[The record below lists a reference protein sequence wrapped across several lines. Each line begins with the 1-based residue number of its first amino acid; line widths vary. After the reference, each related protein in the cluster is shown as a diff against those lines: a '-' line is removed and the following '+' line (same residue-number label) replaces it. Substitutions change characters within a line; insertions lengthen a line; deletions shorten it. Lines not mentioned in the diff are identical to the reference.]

1 MKNNITTRQGDHGTT
16 SLADGTI
23 VTKNDQKI
31 EACGTLDELNCH
43 VGLLLTMNLPEEY
56 SGMLDTIQRR
66 LFAIGASMSGTT
78 YPKDFPTEMHIMQME
93 QFINTAPTFHG
104 FILPGGHPS
113 AAQCHICRAVCRRA
127 ERHVVACCR
136 TDLVPYL
143 NRLSDFF
150 FALALE
156 LNIFYGV
163 AEKNL

>member
-56 SGMLDTIQRR
+56 ADLLHTVQRR

-93 QFINTAPTFHG
+93 QFINTAP
-104 FILPGGHPS
+104 PS
-113 AAQCHICRAVCRRA
+113 AASSFPAAIRRLPSATSAAPSAAVPNASSWHAAAPTSCPISTA
-127 ERHVVACCR
+127 CR
-136 TDLVPYL
+136 TFSLPWP
-143 NRLSDFF
+143 
-150 FALALE
+150 
-156 LNIFYGV
+156 
-163 AEKNL
+163 